1 MPPRNSTSRPASQRW
16 GRVALWLL
24 VALVTV
30 LAIGLGTGILPLR
43 SDSSAHVPAPRA
55 AELTHVGAWGRLAP
69 RGEVRSLAAP
79 SSAEGARIAKLNVV
93 EGQRVTEGEVI
104 AILDSHDKRA
114 AAVDHARSLL
124 ALAEAKLEQVR
135 FPAKPSDIVAQEALI
150 ARLKHELSQAEADLK
165 REESL
170 GKITAESTLEQ
181 ARLRWNQAVQNK
193 RQAEAQLESL
203 KAPRPTDI
211 VVAERQID
219 EACSALK
226 QAEADQALAEIR
238 SPGSATVLR
247 IHTRA
252 GEKVG
257 DHGVVSIGDLDQMYA
272 IAEVYEADLARL
284 KVGQTARV
292 RIPTLKLELPGEI
305 ERLGYVVQRKDVFNI
320 DPVADTD
327 ARVIEV
333 WVRLA
338 SDAPQAVRQ
347 LSNARVEVV
356 IDVTDSFG
364 AGLATPPRTSTEG
377 LPPAPHSDTSRGV
390 LRSATSAGS
399 GDERTTT
406 GDPRTAERAAR
417 SGEVP

>member
-1 MPPRNSTSRPASQRW
+1 MPPRNSISRRASQRW

-24 VALVTV
+24 AALVTV
-30 LAIGLGTGILPLR
+30 LAVGLGTGMLPLR
-43 SDSSAHVPAPRA
+43 SASSARVPAPRA

-93 EGQRVTEGEVI
+93 EGQRVAEGEVI
-104 AILDSHDKRA
+104 AILDSHDKRT

-135 FPAKPSDIVAQEALI
+135 FPAKSSEIAAQEALI
-150 ARLKHELSQAEADLK
+150 ARLKHELSQAEVDLK

-170 GKITAESTLEQ
+170 GKINVESMLEQ
-181 ARLRWNQAVQNK
+181 ARLKWNQAVQNK

-203 KAPRPTDI
+203 KTPRPTDI
-211 VVAERQID
+211 VVAERQVD
-219 EACSALK
+219 EARSALK

-238 SPGSATVLR
+238 SPSGATVLR
-247 IHTRA
+247 IHNRA
-252 GEKVG
+252 GEKIG

-284 KVGQTARV
+284 KIGQAARV
-292 RIPTLKLELPGEI
+292 RIPTLKLELSGEI

-327 ARVIEV
+327 ARVVEV

-338 SDAPQAVRQ
+338 PDAPQAVRQ
-347 LSNARVEVV
+347 LSNARVEVI
-356 IDVTDSFG
+356 IDVGDSV
-364 AGLATPPRTSTEG
+364 SEG
-377 LPPAPHSDTSRGV
+377 LPTSLKPSIKGLPPSPHSD
-390 LRSATSAGS
+390 AP
-399 GDERTTT
+399 RTTEQT
-406 GDPRTAERAAR
+406 AR